1 MNTTPFTLSCPIPL
15 RHYPQ
20 IVLGHGSGGQM
31 MQELI
36 EHLFIPAFGA
46 DGSRS
51 EMTDAATLDLNGHV
65 AFSTD
70 SFVVN
75 PPLFP
80 GGNIGSLAVHGTVND
95 LAMVGAVP
103 RYLSAAFVLEEGLP
117 METLAII
124 VYALADAAAAAGVR
138 IVTGDTKVV
147 ERGKGDG
154 IFINTTGIGV
164 IPHGTVLS
172 PSRIAVGDVLIV
184 NGTLGDH
191 GVAVMGER
199 MQLGFPPELVSDS
212 ADLTPL
218 VQTMLAASSQ
228 IHCLRD
234 LTRGGLAAAANE
246 LARSANLG
254 FVLTERA
261 IPVKPAVG
269 GACEI
274 LGLDVLQVAN
284 EGKLLA
290 VVAQEDAEGVLAAM
304 RAHPLGREAA
314 IIGVVSADYPRSVIG
329 RTAIGSQRVID
340 MPTGVLL
347 PRIC

>member
-1 MNTTPFTLSCPIPL
+1 MTINDFNLNCPLPL

-36 EHLFIPAFGA
+36 EHLFIAAFGNGA
-46 DGSRS
+46 
-51 EMTDAATLDLNGHV
+51 EMTDAATLSVDGQI

-70 SFVVN
+70 SFVVS
-75 PPLFP
+75 PPIFP

-95 LAMVGAVP
+95 LAMAGAVP
-103 RYLSAAFVLEEGLP
+103 RYLSAAFILEEGLP
-117 METLAII
+117 LETLAQI
-124 VYALADAAAAAGVR
+124 VYAMAAAARAAGVR
-138 IVTGDTKVV
+138 VVTGDTKVV

-164 IPHGTVLS
+164 IPHGTVLA
-172 PSRIAVGDVLIV
+172 PSRITVGDVLIV

-212 ADLTPL
+212 ADLAPL
-218 VQTMLAASSQ
+218 VQTMLAASDHV
-228 IHCLRD
+228 HCLRD

-246 LARSANLG
+246 LARSANVG
-254 FVLTERA
+254 FVLEEAA
-261 IPVKPAVG
+261 IPVKRAVG

-290 VVAQEDAEGVLAAM
+290 VVACEDADAVLATM
-304 RAHPLGREAA
+304 RGHRLGRDAA
-314 IIGVVSADYPRSVIG
+314 VIGVVSADYPRNVIG